1 MSIPSLLPQPF
12 MPMPYP
18 PVQAGPNTS
27 SPVKSPE
34 KSSRENLDSQNHLQ
48 GERNDKSSG
57 SDNAQ
62 AAPTKAPSAEILA
75 KMSKIAD
82 LLSRDNLIQMMRD
95 PYSKETAQSLK
106 DLREL
111 LSPSSLDSLS
121 RDPAEQAQLRARV
134 SEVLNEKNIHGLR
147 TEAAAVPVP
156 ALTPERIRERTAKT
170 DPQESYEAS
179 RQIEKELEEEKINI
193 RQRTRL
199 CEPLCKNLIA
209 IGQPLSKHGA
219 DAKPEL
225 KPDLSAN
232 RTPRSKSAPQT
243 FTSPSPPTAAVD
255 SPHTTPLEGSDR
267 EKPAPQTRPQAEAPD
282 KPVDTNEVKTP
293 SGSQPSPEALI
304 KMRRLGEILSR
315 ENLIFMMQQPN
326 STLTAQCM
334 RELDALLSE
343 DSLNSLSSDPA
354 EVAKLRSLISQVMSE
369 ANLQVLLY
377 EAQITH
383 VDVT

>member
-1 MSIPSLLPQPF
+1 MSISSFPPQPF
-12 MPMPYP
+12 MPMTQP
-18 PVQAGPNTS
+18 PVQASPNKS
-27 SPVKSPE
+27 SPAKSPE
-34 KSSRENLDSQNHLQ
+34 KSSRENLDSQNQLQ

-57 SDNAQ
+57 PDNTQ
-62 AAPTKAPSAEILA
+62 AAPTKPPSEAVIA
-75 KMSKIAD
+75 KMNKIAD

-111 LSPSSLDSLS
+111 VSPSSLNSLS
-121 RDPAEQAQLRARV
+121 RDPAEQAQLRAKV
-134 SEVLNEKNIHGLR
+134 SEVLSEKNIHGLR
-147 TEAAAVPVP
+147 SEAAAVPIP
-156 ALTPERIRERTAKT
+156 ALTPERIRERTAKS

-179 RQIEKELEEEKINI
+179 RQVEKELEEEKINI
-193 RQRTRL
+193 RHRTRQ
-199 CEPLCKNLIA
+199 CQPLCKNLIA
-209 IGQPLSKHGA
+209 MGQPLSTQGA

-232 RTPRSKSAPQT
+232 STPRSKSAPQT
-243 FTSPSPPTAAVD
+243 FTSPSTPTAPVA

-267 EKPAPQTRPQAEAPD
+267 EKPAPQTRPQAEAPS

-293 SGSQPSPEALI
+293 SGSQPSPEALA
-304 KMRRLGEILSR
+304 KMRRLGELLSR

-326 STLTAQCM
+326 STFTAKCM

-354 EVAKLRSLISQVMSE
+354 EVAKLRSLISQVMSD
-369 ANLQVLLY
+369 ANLQALLH
-377 EAQITH
+377 EAQMTH
-383 VDVT
+383 VELK